1 MTKKLTY
8 QGNFKSYLLLD
19 ELLEAFPSWGGI
31 TDEGTTRLESTETEV
46 KVYAPNDAN
55 EEEVQVV
62 IDAHDP
68 EALSTNEQN
77 EVYREEDEA
86 EAQDA
91 KDNFRVIP
99 NWATWTPEEAEQHVH
114 DTVLSGM
121 DTTQIEAWIDGN
133 VNDLASARTALKLI
147 GGELVDLR
155 NICEKLALAV
165 MYLRDIAVRKYDV

>member
-121 DTTQIEAWIDGN
+121 DITQIEAWIDGN